1 MLKLRAF
8 GCGYGEVPILRQVD
22 LQLHG
27 GEILGILGKNGSGKS
42 TLFRALIG
50 EADVQSGTVA
60 IGGQE
65 VPRRLSSDLRARR
78 FAIGY
83 LPQGSEV
90 IRGLSVRENLELA
103 AWRSRSR
110 ALRRQAVAAVLARR
124 PYSRLQRHLRRP
136 SADLSGGQRLLLSL
150 ASLTLAESRILLMD
164 EPFVGLDEHASQ
176 DLRGELLSFKKAG
189 ISAILIEQSVPL
201 LQAIADRLAYLVPLE
216 GMEQAGTMTIRI
228 VGGEQ
233 WKQVCEST
241 QPSMS

>member
-1 MLKLRAF
+1 
-8 GCGYGEVPILRQVD
+8 
-22 LQLHG
+22 
-27 GEILGILGKNGSGKS
+27 
-42 TLFRALIG
+42 
-50 EADVQSGTVA
+50 
-60 IGGQE
+60 
-65 VPRRLSSDLRARR
+65 
-78 FAIGY
+78 
-83 LPQGSEV
+83 
-90 IRGLSVRENLELA
+90 
-103 AWRSRSR
+103 
-110 ALRRQAVAAVLARR
+110 
-124 PYSRLQRHLRRP
+124 
-136 SADLSGGQRLLLSL
+136 
-150 ASLTLAESRILLMD
+150 MD